1 MWNACGRCG
10 AARRLAKPIK
20 NTVANDWLHVIYIYI
35 RNNNERNGNRWS
47 WPYLL
52 PQGPFQLFTASNYLY
67 EMYLHTPFERAGK
80 KIVYVVSVFFF
91 VLLSS
96 ARHSG
101 RQLVRMSSTMIARA
115 RARTWKAKRK
125 TLQERKGADSRRNRE
140 KRHTANHLYP
150 VLIEPRYASSH
161 NHFFFFYVLIHRQE
175 NIVFLAGTNESTTS
189 TTTTIKMLFSIRLLR
204 CYRLNEFLTNID
216 QSSSLFFFLSL

>member
-67 EMYLHTPFERAGK
+67 EMYLHTPFERAEK

-91 VLLSS
+91 CSS
-96 ARHSG
+96 IQCAPQRSPTGTYEQHND
-101 RQLVRMSSTMIARA
+101 RA
-115 RARTWKAKRK
+115 RAREHEKRK
-125 TLQERKGADSRRNRE
+125 ERHCKNE
-140 KRHTANHLYP
+140 K
-150 VLIEPRYASSH
+150 EP
-161 NHFFFFYVLIHRQE
+161 IPDE
-175 NIVFLAGTNESTTS
+175 TE
-189 TTTTIKMLFSIRLLR
+189 KKDIRLITSIQ
-204 CYRLNEFLTNID
+204 F
-216 QSSSLFFFLSL
+216 

>member
-1 MWNACGRCG
+1 MCMWNACGRCG

-67 EMYLHTPFERAGK
+67 EMYLHTPFERAEK

-115 RARTWKAKRK
+115 RENMKSEKKDIARTKRSRFQTKQRKK
-125 TLQERKGADSRRNRE
+125 TYG
-140 KRHTANHLYP
+140 
-150 VLIEPRYASSH
+150 
-161 NHFFFFYVLIHRQE
+161 
-175 NIVFLAGTNESTTS
+175 
-189 TTTTIKMLFSIRLLR
+189 
-204 CYRLNEFLTNID
+204 
-216 QSSSLFFFLSL
+216 